1 MHSNILFTSVSLN
14 ISLSIAVFV
23 VLIILGVIEKIWLKK
38 KEENINKWVIVIIYL
53 ISFVYLAGSAVFI
66 LFIWN
71 FDLSTHINT
80 ILTNGETLLTESI
93 APLINSV
100 IVIFISITIL
110 KVAKVGFTHI
120 STKDGPMKKRK
131 QTITK
136 VLNSIVKYV
145 IAIIAILVVL
155 AMWGIN
161 VAPALAG
168 LGILGLVIGL
178 GAQKFINDLISG
190 FFIVFEHH
198 FDVGDKIEV
207 QGFKG
212 DVFDIGLKTTR
223 IRNWKGD
230 VKIISNGEIS
240 SLINFSRNFSIAI
253 AEFGIAYKEDVQK
266 TIDLLKLELP
276 KMRPEFP
283 VMIEDPQVLG
293 VIELASSGVNIR
305 VIAKTLSEQHY
316 AIERELR
323 KRIKQILDANDIEIP
338 FPQVVVHQPTE

>member
-1 MHSNILFTSVSLN
+1 MFASVALNVSLTV
-14 ISLSIAVFV
+14 LV
-23 VLIILGVIEKIWLKK
+23 VLTLIFLGVLERYWLKK
-38 KEENINKWVIVIIYL
+38 KEENLNKWVIVLIY
-53 ISFVYLAGSAVFI
+53 IFSFVLLIASSVFI

-71 FDLSTHINT
+71 FDLSTHIDK
-80 ILTNGETLLTESI
+80 ILTDGQALLNESVS
-93 APLINSV
+93 PLINSV
-100 IVIFISITIL
+100 IIIFISITIL

-120 STKDGPMKKRK
+120 STKDGPLKKRK

-136 VLNSIVKYV
+136 VMNSIVKYLV
-145 IAIIAILVVL
+145 SIISILVVL
-155 AMWGIN
+155 SLWGVN

-212 DVFDIGLKTTR
+212 DVTDIGLKTTR
-223 IRNWKGD
+223 VRNWKGD

-240 SLINFSRNFSIAI
+240 SLINFSRNFSIAV

-266 TIDLLKLELP
+266 TIDLLKEELP

-283 VMIEDPQVLG
+283 VIIEDPQVLG
-293 VIELASSGVNIR
+293 VIELASSGVNLR

-323 KRIKQILDANDIEIP
+323 KRIKQILDENNIEIP
-338 FPQVVVHQPTE
+338 FPQVVVHHPEN